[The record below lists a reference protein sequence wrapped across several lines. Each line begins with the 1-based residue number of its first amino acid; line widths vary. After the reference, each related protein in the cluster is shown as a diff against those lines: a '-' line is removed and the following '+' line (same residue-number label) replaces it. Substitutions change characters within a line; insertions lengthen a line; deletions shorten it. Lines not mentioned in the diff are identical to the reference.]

1 MRLILRA
8 LAEEAETGCVEFRRN
23 EKGEIVGFHLKRST
37 SDEVGVSN
45 SVDEK
50 LQSRRREDATP

>member
-1 MRLILRA
+1 M
-8 LAEEAETGCVEFRRN
+8 EFRRN